1 MTYGT
6 QIRRAREAKRLTQ
19 EQLAEA
25 LDVSRQAV
33 SKWEMDLSRP
43 AREKLERLSE
53 ALDLPPEVWA
63 DIDAEQAAVP
73 PGSDARP
80 WKIAAAAL
88 GVLCLILAVAL
99 AAALRP
105 EPAVPPHTE
114 TEPAAPLPAAG
125 DPFPERLA
133 LEAYHDYDFGDCPY
147 GTYDRELL
155 PLLDDPEE
163 LVENTLWEGVF
174 QEAEGDTPTYLRIVR
189 AEPLP
194 ETAVDPNGGNPD
206 KLLYNIYLLYAIPD
220 SNGDYLW
227 EIAFRMAETVPC
239 TEEGTEPVVTA
250 FSNVRGG
257 VGFRVDLTG
266 APGDRDSFYIT
277 RRRGGAPALMTL
289 TSGTDWAVETDVDED
304 GVLEIVYP
312 EMDFSPDC
320 HVSVID
326 TVAGE
331 EGAYRYTADLG
342 DLPGLSFAPEKGG
355 FVVTDG
361 QRAVM
366 ARYILKSGRLERRP
380 VTDFTAMDYIHVAD
394 TLLTFVTED
403 AGILSDGADPD
414 EVIYTGVHRITHRQR
429 AYLALEELYRMTGLK
444 VHSCYAAANEYGV
457 CFSLLPDGFNQRSFY
472 SAHLPEALGGV
483 GIPSFHITYQEMED
497 WSPLSVPLTPPVP
510 RREWKA
516 WRP

>member
-174 QEAEGDTPTYLRIVR
+174 QEAEGDTP
-189 AEPLP
+189 
-194 ETAVDPNGGNPD
+194 
-206 KLLYNIYLLYAIPD
+206 
-220 SNGDYLW
+220 
-227 EIAFRMAETVPC
+227 
-239 TEEGTEPVVTA
+239 
-250 FSNVRGG
+250 
-257 VGFRVDLTG
+257 
-266 APGDRDSFYIT
+266 
-277 RRRGGAPALMTL
+277 
-289 TSGTDWAVETDVDED
+289 
-304 GVLEIVYP
+304 
-312 EMDFSPDC
+312 
-320 HVSVID
+320 
-326 TVAGE
+326 
-331 EGAYRYTADLG
+331 
-342 DLPGLSFAPEKGG
+342 
-355 FVVTDG
+355 G
-361 QRAVM
+361 QR
-366 ARYILKSGRLERRP
+366 KSRSLRSPPAP
-380 VTDFTAMDYIHVAD
+380 V
-394 TLLTFVTED
+394 
-403 AGILSDGADPD
+403 
-414 EVIYTGVHRITHRQR
+414 
-429 AYLALEELYRMTGLK
+429 
-444 VHSCYAAANEYGV
+444 SC
-457 CFSLLPDGFNQRSFY
+457 
-472 SAHLPEALGGV
+472 
-483 GIPSFHITYQEMED
+483 
-497 WSPLSVPLTPPVP
+497 
-510 RREWKA
+510 
-516 WRP
+516 